1 MQGRGGAGPAGAG
14 GGAGQDRQGGLHV
27 IQAQLVQQGGQ
38 PVLQPLPG
46 GQQFPAWVGGMRLAQ
61 CGQRPFD
68 LGAGAVTASP
78 QPAPRSAG
86 SGGSGGSGGQL
97 DGQIPTP
104 VPGPGQLWTVASPPS
119 SSAGIEAS
127 TAFVHTSGNRHHYPF
142 RAGTRRL
149 PAAACRDPLDL
160 VVCNVARESLR
171 VGAGRRPNSSQSA
184 SMLGRPEPIT
194 GGR

>member
-27 IQAQLVQQGGQ
+27 IQAQLAQQDPAEVWDEVLVDVLVVAAQRGGSGSKAGGQ

-78 QPAPRSAG
+78 QLAPRSA
-86 SGGSGGSGGQL
+86 GSGGQL

-142 RAGTRRL
+142 
-149 PAAACRDPLDL
+149 
-160 VVCNVARESLR
+160 
-171 VGAGRRPNSSQSA
+171 
-184 SMLGRPEPIT
+184 
-194 GGR
+194 